1 MASNTS
7 PRRVGLLRF
16 LLMGGHTVAPGI
28 SMAPAVARGAPDDG
42 SPPCSWR
49 YATRRQRSTCLLPAS
64 RAAFVED
71 AAMAREMYRL

>member
-16 LLMGGHTVAPGI
+16 LLMGHTVAPGI
-28 SMAPAVARGAPDDG
+28 SMAPAVARGAARRRLAAVLVAVRNTPAEKYLPYY
-42 SPPCSWR
+42 PPR
-49 YATRRQRSTCLLPAS
+49 